1 MNKFL
6 KSFGYAT
13 KGLSTAMNGRNFK
26 IQLISAIA
34 VISLS
39 TFLKISRIEFA
50 VVFLTIGFVLATEM
64 LNTAIEEICNKFHPE
79 THPHIA
85 LIKDVAAGAV
95 LLSSIIALI
104 VGMIIFVPR
113 IF

>member
-13 KGLSTAMNGRNFK
+13 KGLLLAMSGRNFK

-34 VISLS
+34 AISLS

-50 VVFLTIGFVLATEM
+50 IVFLTIGFVLATEM

-85 LIKDVAAGAV
+85 VIKDVAAGAV

-104 VGMIIFVPR
+104 VGIIIFVPR

>member
-1 MNKFL
+1 MKEFF
-6 KSFGYAT
+6 KGFCYAS
-13 KGLSTAMNGRNFK
+13 KGFANAMKGRNFK
-26 IQLISAIA
+26 IQLVCAIA

-50 VVFLTIGFVLATEM
+50 IVFLTIGFVLATEM

-85 LIKDVAAGAV
+85 MIKDLAAGAV
-95 LLSSIIALI
+95 LLSSIAALA
-104 VGMIIFVPR
+104 VGILIFGPR